1 MVINSKAPVNSS
13 RLRPLNLP
21 VAIQVDPDENGE
33 PCAIYLSNRRHEVQ
47 GVVERWRIDEEW
59 WREQPI
65 SRLYYR
71 LLLEGG
77 ATVDV
82 FHDLVGG
89 GWAKQ
94 SY

>member
-1 MVINSKAPVNSS
+1 M
-13 RLRPLNLP
+13 
-21 VAIQVDPDENGE
+21 
-33 PCAIYLSNRRHEVQ
+33 AIYLSNRRYEIE

-59 WREQPI
+59 WREQRI

-71 LLLEGG
+71 LLLADG

-82 FHDLVGG
+82 FHDLVSG